1 MDETTVAG
9 TEPAPPG
16 APSRVMGEVR
26 GGPAMRLEARFAPT
40 SLDAGTRT
48 VEVTWTTGAAVT
60 RRDYWT
66 GESWIEE
73 LEVSERAIDLSRLNA
88 GAPVLNSHRGWDL
101 GDVIGVV
108 ERAWIEH
115 GEGRARLR
123 FSEREEVAPIFAD
136 IRAGIIRNVSV
147 GYSVSEWKE
156 TRREDG
162 TRVRRAVR
170 WQPAEISLV
179 PVPADAK
186 AQVRAAEG
194 ASLSTRAGTAAARNP
209 EVRMDETA
217 NPGATVAPTTTP
229 ALAPAAPDAAALEAA
244 RAEARE
250 AELARIRG
258 IEAACRALGLEGEAA
273 ELIREGVSLADAQA
287 RLIQR
292 AAEQRQAAGP
302 GPAPAAVTVLRDE
315 GDTARR
321 ALGEALL
328 HRAGLLR
335 NADGTPAPL
344 PEAARQYRGFRLRDF
359 AAECIAL
366 RGGTVRG
373 LTAAEIARAALGS
386 RDHMSRAGIGM
397 HATSDFPNLLANT
410 ASKAL
415 GQGYGSARRTFTAW
429 ARRRTLP
436 DFKDFRVVNLSGAPK
451 LAQIAEGG
459 EITFGAFGEGAETY
473 RAYRYGRR
481 VAITFEAIVNDDMDG
496 FTRLPQMFG
505 ASAARLESELVY
517 GIFNTNPNMAD
528 GKSLFHADHANVFG
542 NGVGGFQAGDGKLDV
557 TGLSVGR
564 RVLRTQT
571 SPARPD
577 GEPGDVL
584 DLTPRWL
591 LVPAA
596 LEAAALQ
603 YTSLSYVAAA
613 PGSINPFAG
622 ALTPIVEPRLT
633 SAVQWYL
640 IADSAEV
647 DTVEYA
653 YLEGMEEPQ
662 VTSYTDEDTDGVL
675 VKCTHSFGCKATD
688 WRGMVRASGS

>member
-1 MDETTVAG
+1 MDETQQ
-9 TEPAPPG
+9 PG
-16 APSRVMGEVR
+16 AQ
-26 GGPAMRLEARFAPT
+26 
-40 SLDAGTRT
+40 
-48 VEVTWTTGAAVT
+48 
-60 RRDYWT
+60 
-66 GESWIEE
+66 
-73 LEVSERAIDLSRLNA
+73 
-88 GAPVLNSHRGWDL
+88 GAPVPQPAATPQAQPPAGQDA
-101 GDVIGVV
+101 
-108 ERAWIEH
+108 E
-115 GEGRARLR
+115 
-123 FSEREEVAPIFAD
+123 
-136 IRAGIIRNVSV
+136 IRAAIR
-147 GYSVSEWKE
+147 E
-156 TRREDG
+156 
-162 TRVRRAVR
+162 
-170 WQPAEISLV
+170 Q
-179 PVPADAK
+179 
-186 AQVRAAEG
+186 
-194 ASLSTRAGTAAARNP
+194 
-209 EVRMDETA
+209 
-217 NPGATVAPTTTP
+217 
-229 ALAPAAPDAAALEAA
+229 
-244 RAEARE
+244 
-250 AELARIRG
+250 ELARAREIR
-258 IEAACRALGLEGEAA
+258 AAGAALGLADLAEQCILRGDTVEAA
-273 ELIREGVSLADAQA
+273 
-287 RLIQR
+287 QR
-292 AAEQRQAAGP
+292 AMIAEMARRQQAQERP
-302 GPAPAAVTVLRDE
+302 GPATLQVLRDE

-321 ALGEALL
+321 ALQDALL

-335 NADGTPAPL
+335 NADGSPAAL
-344 PEAARQYRGFRLRDF
+344 PEPARQFRGFRLRDF
-359 AAECIAL
+359 AAECITQ
-366 RGGTVRG
+366 RGGSVRG
-373 LTAAEIARAALGS
+373 LTAVEIARAALGS

-415 GQGYGSARRTFTAW
+415 GQGYGSARRSFVAW

-436 DFKDFRVVNLSGAPK
+436 DFKDFKVINLSGAPK

-459 EITFGAFGEGAETY
+459 EITFGTFGEGAETY

-481 VAITFEAIVNDDMDG
+481 VAIAFEAIVNDDMEG

-505 ASAARLESELVY
+505 AAAARLESELVY

-542 NGVGGFQAGDGKLDV
+542 NGVSGFSAGDGKLDV
-557 TGLSVGR
+557 TGLGVGR

-596 LEAAALQ
+596 LEGAARQ

-622 ALTPIVEPRLT
+622 ALEPIVEPRLT

-640 IADSAEV
+640 IADSVEV

-653 YLEGMEEPQ
+653 YIEGMEEPQ

-688 WRGMVRASGS
+688 WRGMVRSTGS